1 MSSHDN
7 DPDSFKELVGALA
20 KLPGVGPKTAQRY
33 AFIYCK
39 LIGTARDLSDSIIN
53 AIKRISNCRKCN
65 TLCEGKVCKI
75 CTDSDRDPTKLCIV
89 ESPSDLLAVEQ
100 SHAFEGLYFVLMG
113 KVSFIDGVGPKD
125 LSFERLFSRAEEE
138 EVKEIIVATNFTAE
152 GEATAQAIESLFK
165 QHSKT
170 KKKSSLVW
178 PEVFRMERNLNTLI
192 SEQLRR
198 LLERERRKVNM
209 DKISF
214 WCFFTAGIL
223 PIICAGISKSKKIMI
238 MKIRENGLLFKPVLE
253 NGQILLSRIVG
264 NHSSGFL
271 PL

>member
-1 MSSHDN
+1 MSSRDN
-7 DPDSFKELVGALA
+7 HRDSFKELVGALA

-33 AFIYCK
+33 AFYLLQVDRSI
-39 LIGTARDLSDSIIN
+39 AQDLSDSIID
-53 AIKRISNCRKCN
+53 ALKKISNCHKCN

-100 SHAFEGLYFVLMG
+100 SHAFDGLYFVLMG

-125 LSFERLFSRAEEE
+125 LGFERLFSRAEEE

-170 KKKSSLVW
+170 KKKKLA
-178 PEVFRMERNLNTLI
+178 
-192 SEQLRR
+192 R
-198 LLERERRKVNM
+198 LARGVPYGAELEYTDLGTIAQAFRERKQE
-209 DKISF
+209 
-214 WCFFTAGIL
+214 G
-223 PIICAGISKSKKIMI
+223 
-238 MKIRENGLLFKPVLE
+238 
-253 NGQILLSRIVG
+253 
-264 NHSSGFL
+264 
-271 PL
+271 

>member
-7 DPDSFKELVGALA
+7 HPDSFKELVGALA

-33 AFIYCK
+33 AFY
-39 LIGTARDLSDSIIN
+39 LLQVDRSAAQDLSDSIID
-53 AIKRISNCRKCN
+53 AIKRISNCHKCN
-65 TLCEGKVCKI
+65 TLCEGNLCRI
-75 CTDSDRDPTKLCIV
+75 CTDSDRDHTKLCIV

-170 KKKSSLVW
+170 KEKKLA
-178 PEVFRMERNLNTLI
+178 
-192 SEQLRR
+192 R
-198 LLERERRKVNM
+198 LARGVPYGAELEYTDLGTIAQAFRERKEE
-209 DKISF
+209 
-214 WCFFTAGIL
+214 G
-223 PIICAGISKSKKIMI
+223 
-238 MKIRENGLLFKPVLE
+238 
-253 NGQILLSRIVG
+253 
-264 NHSSGFL
+264 
-271 PL
+271 

>member
-33 AFIYCK
+33 AFY
-39 LIGTARDLSDSIIN
+39 LLQVDRSTARDLSDSIIN
-53 AIKRISNCRKCN
+53 AIKRISNCLKCN

-125 LSFERLFSRAEEE
+125 LSFERLFTRAEEE

-170 KKKSSLVW
+170 KKKKLA
-178 PEVFRMERNLNTLI
+178 
-192 SEQLRR
+192 R
-198 LLERERRKVNM
+198 LARGVPYGAELEYTDLGTIAQAFRERKEE
-209 DKISF
+209 
-214 WCFFTAGIL
+214 G
-223 PIICAGISKSKKIMI
+223 
-238 MKIRENGLLFKPVLE
+238 
-253 NGQILLSRIVG
+253 
-264 NHSSGFL
+264 
-271 PL
+271 

>member
-33 AFIYCK
+33 AFY
-39 LIGTARDLSDSIIN
+39 LLQVDRSTAQDLSDSIID
-53 AIKRISNCRKCN
+53 AIKKISNCHKCN

-165 QHSKT
+165 QHLQT
-170 KKKSSLVW
+170 KEKKLA
-178 PEVFRMERNLNTLI
+178 
-192 SEQLRR
+192 R
-198 LLERERRKVNM
+198 LARGVPYGAELEYTDLGTIAQAFRERKQE
-209 DKISF
+209 
-214 WCFFTAGIL
+214 G
-223 PIICAGISKSKKIMI
+223 
-238 MKIRENGLLFKPVLE
+238 
-253 NGQILLSRIVG
+253 
-264 NHSSGFL
+264 
-271 PL
+271 

>member
-33 AFIYCK
+33 AFY
-39 LIGTARDLSDSIIN
+39 LLQVDRSTARDLSDSIIN
-53 AIKRISNCRKCN
+53 AIKRISNCLKCN

-125 LSFERLFSRAEEE
+125 LGFERLFCRAEEE
-138 EVKEIIVATNFTAE
+138 EVKEIIIATNFTAE
-152 GEATAQAIESLFK
+152 GEATAQTIESLFR

-170 KKKSSLVW
+170 K
-178 PEVFRMERNLNTLI
+178 
-192 SEQLRR
+192 R
-198 LLERERRKVNM
+198 LKLARLARGVPYGAELEYTDLGTIAQAFRERK
-209 DKISF
+209 
-214 WCFFTAGIL
+214 TEG
-223 PIICAGISKSKKIMI
+223 
-238 MKIRENGLLFKPVLE
+238 
-253 NGQILLSRIVG
+253 
-264 NHSSGFL
+264 
-271 PL
+271 

>member
-1 MSSHDN
+1 MSSHN
-7 DPDSFKELVGALA
+7 NHPDSFKDLVSALA

-33 AFIYCK
+33 AFY
-39 LIGTARDLSDSIIN
+39 LLQVDRSTAQDLSDSIID
-53 AIKRISNCRKCN
+53 AIKKISNCHKCN

-125 LSFERLFSRAEEE
+125 LSFQRLFSRAEEE

-170 KKKSSLVW
+170 KEKKLA
-178 PEVFRMERNLNTLI
+178 
-192 SEQLRR
+192 R
-198 LLERERRKVNM
+198 LARGVPYGAELEYTDLGTIAQAFRERKEE
-209 DKISF
+209 
-214 WCFFTAGIL
+214 G
-223 PIICAGISKSKKIMI
+223 
-238 MKIRENGLLFKPVLE
+238 
-253 NGQILLSRIVG
+253 
-264 NHSSGFL
+264 
-271 PL
+271 

>member
-1 MSSHDN
+1 MSSHN
-7 DPDSFKELVGALA
+7 NHPDSFKDLVSALA

-33 AFIYCK
+33 AFY
-39 LIGTARDLSDSIIN
+39 LLQVDRSTAQDLSDSIID
-53 AIKRISNCRKCN
+53 AIKKISNCHKCN

-113 KVSFIDGVGPKD
+113 RVSFIDGVGPKD

-170 KKKSSLVW
+170 KEKKLA
-178 PEVFRMERNLNTLI
+178 
-192 SEQLRR
+192 R
-198 LLERERRKVNM
+198 LARGVPYGAELEYTDLGTIAQAFRERKEE
-209 DKISF
+209 
-214 WCFFTAGIL
+214 G
-223 PIICAGISKSKKIMI
+223 
-238 MKIRENGLLFKPVLE
+238 
-253 NGQILLSRIVG
+253 
-264 NHSSGFL
+264 
-271 PL
+271 

>member
-1 MSSHDN
+1 MSSHEN
-7 DPDSFKELVGALA
+7 NPDSFKELVGALA

-33 AFIYCK
+33 AFY
-39 LIGTARDLSDSIIN
+39 LLQVDRSTARDLSDSIIN

-75 CTDSDRDPTKLCIV
+75 CTDSDRDPSKLCIV

-100 SHAFEGLYFVLMG
+100 SHAFDGLYFVLMG

-170 KKKSSLVW
+170 REKKLA
-178 PEVFRMERNLNTLI
+178 
-192 SEQLRR
+192 R
-198 LLERERRKVNM
+198 LARGVPYGAELEYTDLGTIAQAFRERKQE
-209 DKISF
+209 D
-214 WCFFTAGIL
+214 
-223 PIICAGISKSKKIMI
+223 
-238 MKIRENGLLFKPVLE
+238 
-253 NGQILLSRIVG
+253 
-264 NHSSGFL
+264 
-271 PL
+271 